1 MCYYSNKHT
10 RLNMNHLPVKQ
21 REGKEPHHRGI
32 CEEKRWQKGENTEER
47 KLARERLK
55 VKMLGTNPVRRGS
68 GNIQKTEEGTQVG
81 KDKSSRDIKA
91 ATV

>member
-1 MCYYSNKHT
+1 
-10 RLNMNHLPVKQ
+10 
-21 REGKEPHHRGI
+21 
-32 CEEKRWQKGENTEER
+32 
-47 KLARERLK
+47 
-55 VKMLGTNPVRRGS
+55 MLGTNPVRRGS

>member
-1 MCYYSNKHT
+1 
-10 RLNMNHLPVKQ
+10 MNHLPVKQ
-21 REGKEPHHRGI
+21 REGKESHHRGI
-32 CEEKRWQKGENTEER
+32 CEE
-47 KLARERLK
+47 REAEGLK

>member
-1 MCYYSNKHT
+1 
-10 RLNMNHLPVKQ
+10 MNHLPVKQ
-21 REGKEPHHRGI
+21 REGKEPHLRGI

>member
-1 MCYYSNKHT
+1 
-10 RLNMNHLPVKQ
+10 MNHLPV
-21 REGKEPHHRGI
+21 REKVKSLI
-32 CEEKRWQKGENTEER
+32 IEEYVKKSDGRKGENTEER